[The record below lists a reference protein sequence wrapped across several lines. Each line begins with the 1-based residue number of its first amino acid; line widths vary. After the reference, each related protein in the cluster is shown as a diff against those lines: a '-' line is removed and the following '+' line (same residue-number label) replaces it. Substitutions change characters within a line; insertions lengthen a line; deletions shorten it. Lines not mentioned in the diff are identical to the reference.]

1 MRCVATH
8 PHLTLRL
15 TITDKVHRSKISLKV
30 TFAIIGQNQIKKT
43 QVNFKSTLMQ
53 QFLKTFF
60 ALVLTIGLVMGSLSN
75 DLAVAATSTSSR
87 VLPKNGA
94 QVLNGNMHGEEWLAA
109 VFDAK
114 IAYCNAAFAAF
125 RGSPSQSYIISSNVQ
140 SLTPKGLCDRID
152 QYFSIDDNLET
163 RLNSAA
169 AIAPILF
176 ADTPLGTKYDL
187 KSEE

>member
-1 MRCVATH
+1 
-8 PHLTLRL
+8 
-15 TITDKVHRSKISLKV
+15 
-30 TFAIIGQNQIKKT
+30 
-43 QVNFKSTLMQ
+43 MQ
-53 QFLKTFF
+53 QFLRTFF
-60 ALVLTIGLVMGSLSN
+60 TLVLTIGLVMVSFSP
-75 DLAVAATSTSSR
+75 DLAVAATSSQL

-94 QVLNGNMHGEEWLAA
+94 QVLNGNMHGEEWLEA

>member
-1 MRCVATH
+1 
-8 PHLTLRL
+8 
-15 TITDKVHRSKISLKV
+15 
-30 TFAIIGQNQIKKT
+30 
-43 QVNFKSTLMQ
+43 MQ
-53 QFLKTFF
+53 QFLRTFL
-60 ALVLTIGLVMGSLSN
+60 ALVLIIGLTTGFLST
-75 DLAVAATSTSSR
+75 DLANAASSSQI
-87 VLPKNGA
+87 VFPQNGA
-94 QVLNGNMHGEEWLAA
+94 QVLNGNMHGQEWLEA
-109 VFDAK
+109 VADSK

-163 RLNSAA
+163 RLSSAA

-187 KSEE
+187 KNDE